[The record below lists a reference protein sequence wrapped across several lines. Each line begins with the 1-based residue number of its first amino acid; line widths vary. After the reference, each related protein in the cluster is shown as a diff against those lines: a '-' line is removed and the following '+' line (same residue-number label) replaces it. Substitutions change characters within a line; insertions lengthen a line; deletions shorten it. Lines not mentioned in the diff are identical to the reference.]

1 MLKTR
6 KDLKDIIKSSTILLT
21 GIWSL
26 DHSSRTPLET
36 PGNINQEN
44 KDLVWHQAHYAVPNV
59 TDYITHSCKV
69 ALFWS
74 MFPPYL
80 VVSGKSLGLRSHLCL
95 LTSVKEQ
102 SCTDAK
108 DTKEQD
114 PSVWGTEILDKL
126 PYFIPISTGFW
137 TANGKVC
144 VCVWV
149 RGKGDNTIFNNYP

>member
-1 MLKTR
+1 MLKIR
-6 KDLKDIIKSSTILLT
+6 NDLKDIIKSSTILLT
-21 GIWSL
+21 GIWSF

-44 KDLVWHQAHYAVPNV
+44 KALIWHQAHHAVPNV

-80 VVSGKSLGLRSHLCL
+80 VVSGKSLGPRSHLYL
-95 LTSVKEQ
+95 LISVKEH

-114 PSVWGTEILDKL
+114 PSVWGTEILDNV
-126 PYFIPISTGFW
+126 TGFLISFQSLLVFEQQMERW
-137 TANGKVC
+137 GGEGK
-144 VCVWV
+144 
-149 RGKGDNTIFNNYP
+149 RG